1 MDNLQLLGVQT
12 QRVLQR
18 RMETAA
24 NNLANVATFGFKAEG
39 MLTEVDAR
47 RPARSTDTPSDI
59 RFVRD
64 VGLARDMSQGS
75 ISHTG
80 EPLDVA
86 IEGEGFFTVQAREGV
101 RYTRDG
107 AFSMD
112 ASGQLITQNGDPV
125 LNASGSP
132 IVFDP
137 QGERPQIGA
146 DGAISIA
153 GAEVG
158 RLGVAAFADPSA
170 MEKVGDNLWS
180 PKGQAST
187 EFAGQV
193 VQGALESS
201 NVNPV
206 VQLTQII
213 EISRAYESAARI
225 VRNGDDLRQRTIERL
240 GRAA

>member
-1 MDNLQLLGVQT
+1 MDNVQLLAVQT

-24 NNLANVATFGFKAEG
+24 NNLANVSTFGFKAEG
-39 MLTEVDAR
+39 LLTEVDAR
-47 RPARSTDTPSDI
+47 RPARSANLPNDI

-64 VGLARDMSQGS
+64 VGLARDMSQGP
-75 ISHTG
+75 ITHTG

-86 IEGEGFFTVQAREGV
+86 IEGNGFFTVQGKDGPL
-101 RYTRDG
+101 YTRDG
-107 AFSMD
+107 AFSLD
-112 ASGQLITQNGDPV
+112 AAGQLITQSGDAV
-125 LNASGSP
+125 LNSGGAP
-132 IVFDP
+132 VVFDP

-158 RLGVAAFADPSA
+158 RLGVVAFADPA
-170 MEKVGDNLWS
+170 GMEKVGDNLWS
-180 PKGQAST
+180 SKGQAT
-187 EFAGQV
+187 AEFDGQI
-193 VQGALESS
+193 VQGALEGS

-206 VQLTQII
+206 LQLTQII

-225 VRNGDDLRQRTIERL
+225 VKNGDDLRQRTIERL
-240 GRAA
+240 GRA